1 MEFFNKKS
9 LMDIKLKSLIIG
21 YKMEILLKFQ
31 DKMFNIKF
39 IFMDILKFK
48 MEKQNGFQEKLLLHK
63 HMIVLFQDMIL

>member
-1 MEFFNKKS
+1 
-9 LMDIKLKSLIIG
+9 MDIKLKSLIIG